1 MGTSTIVIP
10 AERVLDEQEIE
21 ENELD
26 VERKPSMWD
35 NQVILNTFVAG
46 RSRAGWYVWNVV
58 LTL

>member
-1 MGTSTIVIP
+1 MIP